1 MLADRYAL
9 EEELSRS
16 GTGMV
21 LRAQDRLLGR
31 AVTITLIHPT
41 LGDDPAFAARLA
53 EESRSVAS
61 LSGLGILRLLRL
73 LDTGEEEGVL
83 FLVREHVDGS
93 TARALLERRGPLPPR
108 EAVRVA
114 AGVLEALGFAHEAGL
129 LHLGLSLEDVW
140 IGPEGDAVVSD
151 LGIGAAVTATRP
163 PSEVVRVLGDGLA
176 PEQTTDR
183 NVDERTDV
191 FAAGAL
197 LFELLTGQA
206 PAGRTSPRQIRADV
220 PRSLDRAVA
229 RALAPDPSVRFPS
242 ARAFAEA
249 LDGFGAGREAVEEGS
264 RLGWLRTWLAP
275 PLAIAIVAAAV
286 ISLGLWFG
294 RLEVGGPLGIRPA
307 DGAPTSPSSAVAA
320 RESVITP
327 ASVVSFDP
335 FGDGQENDSNLALAI
350 DGDRSTAWRSENY
363 FDGSLR
369 KPGVGLVFDLGASH
383 TVAGFRL
390 SAPNPGYVFHVAVG
404 DDPAALVDAVGEPYV
419 AGRETR
425 GTIEGS
431 GRYVLVWITTVVPAG
446 DGIRAEVAEF
456 RVVVEPA

>member
-9 EEELSRS
+9 EEKLGRG

-31 AVTITLIHPT
+31 AVTITLIHPS

-53 EESRSVAS
+53 EESRNVAS
-61 LSGLGILRLLRL
+61 LSGLGFLRL
-73 LDTGEEEGVL
+73 LDTGEEQGVL

-93 TARALLERRGPLPPR
+93 SARELLERQGLLSPR
-108 EAVRVA
+108 DAVRIA
-114 AGVLEALGFAHEAGL
+114 AGVLEALEIAHEARL
-129 LHLGLSLEDVW
+129 LHLGLDIDDVL
-140 IGPEGDAVVSD
+140 IGLEGDVVVSN
-151 LGIGAAVTATRP
+151 LGIGAAVAATRP
-163 PSEVVRVLGDGLA
+163 PSEVARIFGDGLA
-176 PEQTTDR
+176 PEQTTGGV
-183 NVDERTDV
+183 VDERTDV
-191 FAAGAL
+191 FAVGAL
-197 LFELLTGQA
+197 LFELLTGHP
-206 PAGRTSPRQIRADV
+206 PAGRTSPREVRADV

-229 RALAPDPSVRFPS
+229 RALAPEPSARFPT
-242 ARAFAEA
+242 ARAFATA
-249 LDGFGAGREAVEEGS
+249 LAGLARKSGAGREAVEEDS
-264 RLGWLRTWLAP
+264 RPGWLRTWLAA
-275 PLAIAIVAAAV
+275 PLAIALVAAAV
-286 ISLGLWFG
+286 ISFGLWFG

-307 DGAPTSPSSAVAA
+307 DAPPTSPAPTTS
-320 RESVITP
+320 ESVIAP
-327 ASVVSFDP
+327 SSVVAFDP

-383 TVAGFRL
+383 AVTGFRL

-404 DDPAALVDAVGEPYV
+404 EEPDALVDATGESYV

-425 GTIEGS
+425 GTLEGS

-456 RVVVEPA
+456 RVVVGPA

>member
-1 MLADRYAL
+1 MLANRYAL
-9 EEELSRS
+9 EEELTRS

-31 AVTITLIHPT
+31 AVTITLIHPS
-41 LGDDPAFAARLA
+41 LGDDPAFAKRLA
-53 EESRSVAS
+53 EESRNVAS
-61 LSGLGILRLLRL
+61 LTELGILRL

-93 TARALLERRGPLPPR
+93 TARALLERGGPLPPR
-108 EAVRVA
+108 EAVRIA
-114 AGVLEALGFAHEAGL
+114 AGVLEALEVAHHAGL
-129 LHLGLSLEDVW
+129 LHLGLSLDDVW
-140 IGPEGDAVVSD
+140 IGLGGDVVVSD
-151 LGIGAAVTATRP
+151 LGIGATVTAARP
-163 PSEVVRVLGDGLA
+163 PSEVARVLGDGLA
-176 PEQTTDR
+176 PEQTADG

-206 PAGRTSPRQIRADV
+206 PAGRTSPRQMRADV

-229 RALAPDPSVRFPS
+229 RALAPDPSARFPS

-249 LDGFGAGREAVEEGS
+249 LDGFGRGSGAGRETVEEGS

-275 PLAIAIVAAAV
+275 PLAIAIAAAAV

-307 DGAPTSPSSAVAA
+307 DGAPTSPSSAAS
-320 RESVITP
+320 ESVITP
-327 ASVVSFDP
+327 ASVLAFDP
-335 FGDGQENDSNLALAI
+335 FGDGHENDSNLALAI

-369 KPGVGLVFDLGASH
+369 KAGVGLVFDLGASH
-383 TVAGFRL
+383 AVTGFRL
-390 SAPNPGYVFHVAVG
+390 SAPHPGYVFHVAVG
-404 DDPAALVDAVGEPYV
+404 DDPDALVDAVGEPHV

>member
-9 EEELSRS
+9 EEELTRS
-16 GTGMV
+16 ATGMV

-31 AVTITLIHPT
+31 AVTIRLIHPT
-41 LGDDPAFAARLA
+41 LGDDPGFAARLA
-53 EESRSVAS
+53 EESRNVAA
-61 LSGLGILRLLRL
+61 LTGLGLLRL

-93 TARALLERRGPLPPR
+93 TARALLERRGPLSPR
-108 EAVRVA
+108 EAVRIA
-114 AGVLEALGFAHEAGL
+114 AGVLEALEVAHDAGL
-129 LHLGLSLEDVW
+129 LHLGLNLDDVW
-140 IGPEGDAVVSD
+140 IGLEGDVVVSD

-163 PSEVVRVLGDGLA
+163 ASDFARVLGDGIA
-176 PEQTTDR
+176 PEQTTDG

-197 LFELLTGQA
+197 LFELLTGRT
-206 PAGRTSPRQIRADV
+206 PAGRTSPREMRADV

-229 RALAPDPSVRFPS
+229 RALDPDPSVRFPS
-242 ARAFAEA
+242 AREFAEA
-249 LDGFGAGREAVEEGS
+249 LAGFAGGEADREAVEEGS
-264 RLGWLRTWLAP
+264 RLGLLRTWLAP

-307 DGAPTSPSSAVAA
+307 DGAPTLPPPTTG
-320 RESVITP
+320 ESVITP
-327 ASVVSFDP
+327 ASVLSFDP

-350 DGDRSTAWRSENY
+350 DGDRSTTWRSENY

-369 KPGVGLVFDLGASH
+369 KAGVGLVFDLGASH
-383 TVAGFRL
+383 AITGFRL
-390 SAPNPGYVFHVAVG
+390 SAPNPGYLFHVAVG
-404 DDPAALVDAVGEPYV
+404 DEPDALVEAVGEPHV
-419 AGRETR
+419 AGRDTR
-425 GTIEGS
+425 GALEGT